1 MMNRRFSNSVETF
14 LMLSAR
20 AYSQSDCPS
29 GCLVVLSA
37 LPANAAT
44 EGLRA
49 DLAQKRESKTRDL
62 AEQLMR
68 GVASG
73 EIPSDTGVSAIARFY
88 VTVQQGVS
96 IQARDGVNHQT
107 LESIARSAIS
117 AWDALVAASR

>member
-1 MMNRRFSNSVETF
+1 
-14 LMLSAR
+14 MLSAR